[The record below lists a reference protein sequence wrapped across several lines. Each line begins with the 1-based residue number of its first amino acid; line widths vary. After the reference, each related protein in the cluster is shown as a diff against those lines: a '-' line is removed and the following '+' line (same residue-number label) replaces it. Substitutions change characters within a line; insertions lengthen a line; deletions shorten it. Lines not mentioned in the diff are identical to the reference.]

1 MIWVHQLNLA
11 SSIDHRYGGIGN
23 LVLGL
28 LIGVVVVR
36 PPRHHMILTVGE
48 KLDSFDSF
56 VPVFGVPSP
65 ALVVLLESSTDEGF
79 TDVRDALV
87 AKIMREL
94 QPMVISLLQ
103 TLTPNEL
110 QPFRVP
116 CAPTQIR
123 SCSLH

>member
-1 MIWVHQLNLA
+1 
-11 SSIDHRYGGIGN
+11 
-23 LVLGL
+23 
-28 LIGVVVVR
+28 
-36 PPRHHMILTVGE
+36 MILTVGE